1 MSQELLSTQDIPL
14 VSIDFMNNT
23 HQQEAEIVNAL
34 ARNITARQ
42 SGATDDAE
50 ITRLLDEWLQHTI
63 AHFERENELMQQ
75 TGFPA
80 YPVHA
85 EEHEIALNRMQA
97 VVDAW
102 HQNQDIELLT
112 DYVFTLWP
120 AWFKGH
126 VNSMDMITA
135 QFALQNG
142 YSPD

>member
-1 MSQELLSTQDIPL
+1 MSQELLSEQDIPL

-23 HQQEAEIVNAL
+23 HQQEADIVNAL
-34 ARNITARQ
+34 ARNITARK
-42 SGATDDAE
+42 SGTADDAE

-102 HQNQDIELLT
+102 HQNQDIDLVT